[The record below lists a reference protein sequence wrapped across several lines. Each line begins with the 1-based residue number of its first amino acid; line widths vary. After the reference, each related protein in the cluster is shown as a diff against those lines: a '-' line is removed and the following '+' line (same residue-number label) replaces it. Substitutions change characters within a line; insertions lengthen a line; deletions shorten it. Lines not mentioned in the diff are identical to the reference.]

1 MTSSPLG
8 LHRVCEPE
16 PGVPRGATA
25 VLPQAAWR
33 LDPDPR
39 IQPDEVRVR
48 VERLN
53 LDAASFRQIREST
66 GGTPDAM
73 RAAVLGVITR
83 RGKMHNPV
91 TGSGGMLTGVV
102 AEAGPR
108 SPLGLRPGMRIATLV
123 SLSLTPLA
131 ITDGLARWDGRSEQI
146 PCEGHAILFARS
158 IAVPLPDD
166 LPAELALA
174 VFDVCGAPAL
184 TQRVVRAYRDGR
196 ALGAGEPGTA
206 GRPGPGE
213 TPPAA
218 GQPDR
223 AGLAETP
230 AAGRRNGRAGPVVA
244 ILGAAGKSGS
254 LSAAAARA
262 AGAAA
267 IIGVVPGDAEAA
279 ILHESGLTDA
289 IVRADARDP
298 VALAEAVA
306 GAGGPADVTVVCVD
320 VPGCEGGAI
329 LATAPGG
336 TVIFFSMA
344 TSFSA
349 AALGA
354 EGMAADVTMLIGNG
368 YTPGHAELA
377 LNLIRTNDAVR
388 ALFERR
394 VFHDRGDFSTD
405 AGEKSPRKAAQP
417 GGGGAAGRQGA
428 EAASQPVAG
437 EAAVMRETEALT
449 GKEAS

>member
-8 LHRVCEPE
+8 LHRVREPE
-16 PGVPRGATA
+16 PGVPRGSAT

-33 LDPDPR
+33 LNPDPR
-39 IQPDEVRVR
+39 IQPDEVRVQ

-73 RAAVLGVITR
+73 RAAILGVITR

-108 SPLGLRPGMRIATLV
+108 SPLGLRAGMRIATLV

-131 ITDGLARWDGRSEQI
+131 ITDGLARWDGQSEQI

-184 TQRVVRAYRDGR
+184 TQRVVSAHRDGR
-196 ALGAGEPGTA
+196 GFGPPAQDSGPARTPLWDQHPLITA
-206 GRPGPGE
+206 RSVSPGPDG
-213 TPPAA
+213 PPGA
-218 GQPDR
+218 
-223 AGLAETP
+223 
-230 AAGRRNGRAGPVVA
+230 PVVA

-262 AGAAA
+262 AGSAAV
-267 IIGVVPGDAEAA
+267 IGVVPGEGEAA
-279 ILHESGLTDA
+279 LLRESGLADA
-289 IVRADARDP
+289 IVLADAREP
-298 VALAEAVA
+298 VALADAVA

-377 LNLIRTNDAVR
+377 LDLIRRHEPLRT
-388 ALFERR
+388 LFERR
-394 VFHDRGDFSTD
+394 VFHQRADFFAHTAENSAHSGVLGRG
-405 AGEKSPRKAAQP
+405 GR
-417 GGGGAAGRQGA
+417 GGGGPDGGERGRGGPVSGTPDDGGSAVAAG
-428 EAASQPVAG
+428 
-437 EAAVMRETEALT
+437 TEAD
-449 GKEAS
+449 G